1 MLATVPAA
9 YVSLDTVMVRESGT
23 ISFKAIPEEKP
34 LEVIY
39 MAPELQTKGVL
50 NEKVVSVK
58 TNMLIGFTMLVFA
71 VVNVCV

>member
-50 NEKVVSVK
+50 NEKVGSVK
-58 TNMLIGFTMLVFA
+58 TNTRLGYANWFY
-71 VVNVCV
+71 NVSFCCC